1 MVRIA
6 ARAYE
11 RDRYLAALLAPRTL
25 QLDLI
30 ALAAFGGEVARIPA
44 FVNEP
49 MMGEVRLRWWRDAL
63 AEVAAGNSTGHPVAD
78 AVGATVRRHRLP
90 TGLLEGFIEATALR
104 LYEVAPADD
113 EALRSYLGDTEG
125 ALFALTWRILAG
137 ADGGSEPEFL
147 AMAGQ
152 AYGLARLVY
161 EFSAL
166 LAQGRTLVPLSRL
179 ENHGISVAELCSGVR
194 PHDTAALLAEI
205 AADARR
211 NLAAVAPILSRVA
224 RPLRTAL
231 LPIALVEP
239 YLRFQQRGNLN
250 RPDRTADISP
260 LTRVWRIWWAHRTGR
275 F

>member
-1 MVRIA
+1 VRVA

-25 QLDLI
+25 QPDLI

-44 FVNEP
+44 FVSEP

-63 AEVAAGNSTGHPVAD
+63 AAAATGDSTGHPVAD
-78 AVGATVRRHRLP
+78 AAGAAVRRHRLP
-90 TGLLEGFIEATALR
+90 TGLLEGYIEATAR
-104 LYEVAPADD
+104 RFYETAPADD
-113 EALRSYLGDTEG
+113 DVLRSFLADTEG
-125 ALFALTWRILAG
+125 ALFALTWRVLAG
-137 ADGGSEPEFL
+137 AEGGSEPEPL

-152 AYGLARLVY
+152 AYGLARLVH
-161 EFSAL
+161 EFPAV
-166 LAQGRTLVPLSRL
+166 LAQGRTLIPRSRL
-179 ENHGISVAELCSGVR
+179 NNRGLGVEALCSGVR
-194 PHDTAALLAEI
+194 PHDTAALLAEV

-211 NLAAVAPILSRVA
+211 NLAAVAPTLSRAA

-250 RPDRTADISP
+250 RPDRTADVSP

-275 F
+275 I